1 MQAKCTIRFK
11 ISQVSGR
18 RKILL
23 ALLGTTLWGYNI
35 VVIKLNKVLISLS
48 EIQNRTTA
56 HRKFDLNSQV
66 WLQTNIARHKGK
78 LACHHIH
85 FEIKKFVR
93 SSLKYRMLVST
104 SISLS
109 LIENCKELKFINFL
123 RKNES
128 LGDKICKIRQPMASL
143 SFTSEIW
150 LVSLTKP

>member
-48 EIQNRTTA
+48 DIQNRTTV

-123 RKNES
+123 EKKRKF
-128 LGDKICKIRQPMASL
+128 GRQNLQNSPANGFFVFHFWNLIDFSY
-143 SFTSEIW
+143 
-150 LVSLTKP
+150 

>member
-11 ISQVSGR
+11 ISQESGR

-48 EIQNRTTA
+48 DIQNRTTV
-56 HRKFDLNSQV
+56 HRKSDLNSQV

-123 RKNES
+123 EEKRKFGRKNLQNS
-128 LGDKICKIRQPMASL
+128 TANG
-143 SFTSEIW
+143 F
-150 LVSLTKP
+150 LVFHFWNLIGFSY